1 MGGRLSTT
9 TATTTAFST
18 TSPISGSLVAAST
31 TSIAATLFTTAFSTT
46 SFTFTRFLF
55 TGSAGSSSL
64 LSRVSIRASNL
75 FSALPTYDFS
85 NGLAATC
92 RFFFRR
98 AQFAQGLQAG
108 MDGVRLIRAS
118 KRLGQDIAHAR
129 RFHHGTYCSTGDN
142 SCTRSRRFEHNF
154 GGAKAR
160 SHHERNG
167 RPGKRHLHQVL
178 LGVFHALTNGFRILA
193 GFAKTAADIAVA
205 ITNNHESP
213 DTKAPSTLDLL
224 GDAAY
229 LNYRFFQI

>member
-1 MGGRLSTT
+1 MGVRLSTT
-9 TATTTAFST
+9 TA
-18 TSPISGSLVAAST
+18 AST
-31 TSIAATLFTTAFSTT
+31 TSVAATTSITTAATLFTTTFSTT
-46 SFTFTRFLF
+46 AFTFTRFLF

-129 RFHHGTYCSTGDN
+129 RFHHGTYRSTSDN
-142 SCTRSRRFEHNF
+142 ACTRSRWFKHNF
-154 GGAKAR
+154 GGAETRDYHK
-160 SHHERNG
+160 RNG
-167 RPGKRHLHQVL
+167 RPGK
-178 LGVFHALTNGFRILA
+178 
-193 GFAKTAADIAVA
+193 
-205 ITNNHESP
+205 
-213 DTKAPSTLDLL
+213 
-224 GDAAY
+224 
-229 LNYRFFQI
+229 